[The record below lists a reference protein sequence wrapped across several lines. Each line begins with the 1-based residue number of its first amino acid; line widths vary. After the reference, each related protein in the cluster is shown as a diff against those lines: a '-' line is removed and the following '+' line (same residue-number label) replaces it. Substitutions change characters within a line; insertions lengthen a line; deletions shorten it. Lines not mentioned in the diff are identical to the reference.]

1 LPVVRVGAKVRPF
14 TIDDLRQIWLTEKLI
29 LQNLSGW
36 NAIKRFRCRDPKGLI
51 ISAADDNHPSPRLGN
66 AVIGR
71 VDDMGARNSIA
82 PNEGRKRAMEV
93 VAKTREARD
102 VLH

>member
-1 LPVVRVGAKVRPF
+1 VVRVGAKIRPL
-14 TIDDLRQIWLTEKLI
+14 TIDDLRQVWLTEKI
-29 LQNLSGW
+29 IFQNLSCR
-36 NAIKRFRCRDPKGLI
+36 NAISRLRRRYPEVLI
-51 ISAADDNHPSPRLGN
+51 ISAADDNHPSPGLGN

-71 VDDMGARNSIA
+71 VDDMGARNSIR
-82 PNEGRKRAMEV
+82 PNERRKRGMEV